1 MTHPAPRLTP
11 PTGCIATRAATTV
24 PTSYNEA
31 DGSFEII
38 WTTGAAVRRY
48 DWAEGEF
55 DETLSTDPG
64 AVRLDRLNAG
74 APVLRAHDRFTL
86 EGVIGSV
93 VPGSARMT
101 NGQGVARIRL
111 ADTPDAA
118 DVVAKVLAGHVRNVS
133 VGYTVHQYEP
143 VATADGA
150 PKQMRAIDWEPLEVS
165 LVPIAAD
172 PATFIR
178 SLAPTATT
186 APVGAPGA
194 VTIAQIRKRAADC
207 GLSDTI
213 AADLME
219 RHATA
224 PLNLESLTAMLSHH
238 FVAKGGASQIHHR
251 GGASVHSDPN
261 ETLRTRIGDALFARM
276 AGKAPEAHAREFMGG
291 GLVGM
296 ARALLESQG
305 ENVRWKSD
313 VEILERS
320 MHTTSDFKGLLTASG
335 NRFLLETFASAESA
349 IKRVARQRTA
359 ADFRT
364 LTTLKLGGA
373 PTLDLVNEGGEV
385 KSGTMFEASETYKL
399 ATFGKIFGISRQAI
413 INDDLGAFAD
423 PLRLMARGAAET
435 EAQQLAALLNA
446 NSGAGVTLADGN
458 PLFHSTHFNAAAS
471 GAAISVTSLGA
482 ARQAG
487 RDQKD
492 LAGTTP
498 LNVGYSVML
507 VPSSLETVA
516 ETMVAQLVPN
526 AVTGV
531 NPFAGRLE
539 VAVDPRLT
547 GTSWR
552 LFADPSQWPVLEY
565 AYLDGGAGPQMTT
578 REGWDV
584 LGMEFRVVLDFGCGA
599 VDHRGAYRNP
609 GA

>member
-1 MTHPAPRLTP
+1 MTHPAPRFTP
-11 PTGCIATRAATTV
+11 PAAGCIATRAATTV
-24 PTSYNEA
+24 PASYNEA

-48 DWAEGEF
+48 DWSQGEF

-133 VGYTVHQYEP
+133 VGYTVHQYEAL
-143 VATADGA
+143 ATADGE

-178 SLAPTATT
+178 SHAAPPACP
-186 APVGAPGA
+186 AAPGA
-194 VTIAQIRKRAADC
+194 VTLSQIRKRAADC
-207 GLSDTI
+207 GLSDSV

-219 RHATA
+219 RHATT
-224 PLNLESLTAMLSHH
+224 PFNNESLTAMLSRNFTSKDGSGH
-238 FVAKGGASQIHHR
+238 VAHR
-251 GGASVHSDPN
+251 GGASVLTDAN
-261 ETLRTRIGDALFARM
+261 ETLRARIGDALFARM
-276 AGKAPEAHAREFMGG
+276 AGKAPAEHAREFMGA
-291 GLVGM
+291 GLIGM
-296 ARALLESQG
+296 ARALLEAQG

-313 VEILERS
+313 AEILERT
-320 MHTTSDFKGLLTASG
+320 MHTTSDFKGLLTSSG

-349 IKRVARQRTA
+349 IKRVARQRSA

-364 LTTLKLGGA
+364 LTALKLGGA

-385 KSGTMFEASETYKL
+385 RKGTMFEASETYKL
-399 ATFGKIFGISRQAI
+399 GTFAKIFAISRQAL

-423 PLRLMARGAAET
+423 PLRMMARGAAET

-458 PLFHSTHFNAAAS
+458 PLFHSTHFNVAGT
-471 GAAISVTSLGA
+471 GAAISVTSLGT

-492 LAGTTP
+492 LDGTTP
-498 LNVGYSVML
+498 LNVEYRTML

-526 AVTGV
+526 VVTGV
-531 NPFAGRLE
+531 NPFAGRLDI
-539 VAVDPRLT
+539 AVDPRLT

-552 LFADPSQWPVLEY
+552 LFADPAQWPVLEY
-565 AYLDGGAGPQMTT
+565 AYLDGGAGPQLTT

-609 GA
+609 GV